1 MAIVQNIEFNSEN
14 RYFAGFLQ
22 SLIDEVD
29 IKGSVSFENKKIK
42 LILDD
47 KDIKAL
53 EKFSELSTKYLP
65 HSMFLGKIATTSE
78 DIEVKKSNF
87 KSPNYNIA
95 PCPRCL
101 EMISDPAS
109 SHYLD
114 DNLTCKHYSNEG
126 KIFED
131 STTFSPHYM
140 DGSTLLLTDPSRIDE
155 LFIMTTKEKE
165 LLFSIEKPTIKVTIK
180 DENLKKETE
189 KSYINIK
196 APYSIKSTLAS
207 INAKDSGISYLYFFG
222 GDDLKAIR
230 VQNNISIIKASRVAS
245 DLKELDS
252 DRVINRFL
260 NIAKEAGFSEAL
272 GVNLSLTNGINFLI
286 KNDKICQKIII
297 FNEFV
302 LSEVLKKMKEDE
314 IRAKL
319 LQNFQKAF
327 PNVLNKLQNYPKA
340 SLFEAIAIIL
350 ELELSENSNAFEV
363 VSDKSLE
370 FRGNG
375 GLKIDTNF
383 SQNEFDYASFIGS
396 IMSFKLGGSDDFYI
410 AYSIFEALADMS
422 ISVLNQLKTK
432 FKISNFIMMG
442 DMFSNAVLYSRIL
455 SKFQLSNPY
464 FSKSIALDD

>member
-22 SLIDEVD
+22 SLIDEVG
-29 IKGSVSFENKKIK
+29 INGSVGFEDKKIK
-42 LILDD
+42 LTLDD
-47 KDIKAL
+47 KDVKAL

-65 HSMFLGKIATTSE
+65 HSFFLGKIETTSE
-78 DIEVKKSNF
+78 DVEVQKSNF

-114 DNLTCKHYSNEG
+114 DNLACTHYSNEG
-126 KIFED
+126 AFFED
-131 STTFSPHYM
+131 IATFSPHYT
-140 DGSTLLLTDPSRIDE
+140 DGSIILLTDPSKIDE
-155 LFIMTTKEKE
+155 LFIMTKKEKE
-165 LLFSIEKPTIKVTIK
+165 LLFSIEKPTIKVTIR
-180 DENLKKETE
+180 DEELKKETY
-189 KSYINIK
+189 KSYIYIK

-207 INAKDSGISYLYFFG
+207 INAKDSGMSYLYFFG

-230 VQNNISIIKASRVAS
+230 VQDNISIIKASRVATP
-245 DLKELDS
+245 LKELDS
-252 DRVINRFL
+252 DRVVNRFL

-286 KNDKICQKIII
+286 KNDKVCQKTII
-297 FNEFV
+297 FKEFV
-302 LSEVLKKMKEDE
+302 LGEVLQKMKDNE

-327 PNVLNKLQNYPKA
+327 PDVLKNLQNSPKA
-340 SLFEAIAIIL
+340 SLFETIAMIL
-350 ELELSENSNAFEV
+350 EVDFEDNAFEV

-383 SQNEFDYASFIGS
+383 SQNEFDYASFVGS

-410 AYSIFEALADMS
+410 AYSIFEALGDMS

-442 DMFSNAVLYSRIL
+442 DMFSNAGLYSRIL

-464 FSKSIALDD
+464 FSKSITLDD

>member
-1 MAIVQNIEFNSEN
+1 
-14 RYFAGFLQ
+14 
-22 SLIDEVD
+22 
-29 IKGSVSFENKKIK
+29 
-42 LILDD
+42 
-47 KDIKAL
+47 
-53 EKFSELSTKYLP
+53 
-65 HSMFLGKIATTSE
+65 
-78 DIEVKKSNF
+78 
-87 KSPNYNIA
+87 
-95 PCPRCL
+95 
-101 EMISDPAS
+101 
-109 SHYLD
+109 
-114 DNLTCKHYSNEG
+114 
-126 KIFED
+126 
-131 STTFSPHYM
+131 M

-230 VQNNISIIKASRVAS
+230 VQNNISIIKASRVATP
-245 DLKELDS
+245 LKELDS
-252 DRVINRFL
+252 DSVVNRFL

-350 ELELSENSNAFEV
+350 ELSLSENSNAFEV

>member
-22 SLIDEVD
+22 SLIDEVG
-29 IKGSVSFENKKIK
+29 INGSVSFEDRKIK
-42 LILDD
+42 LTLDD
-47 KDIKAL
+47 KDVKAL

-65 HSMFLGKIATTSE
+65 HSFFLGKIETTSE
-78 DIEVKKSNF
+78 DVDVQKSSF

-95 PCPRCL
+95 PCPKCL

-114 DNLTCKHYSNEG
+114 DSLTCTHYSNEG
-126 KIFED
+126 AFFED
-131 STTFSPHYM
+131 TATFSPHYTE
-140 DGSTLLLTDPSRIDE
+140 GSMILLTDPSKIDE
-155 LFIMTTKEKE
+155 LFIMTKKEKE

-180 DENLKKETE
+180 DEELKKETK
-189 KSYINIK
+189 KSYIYLK

-207 INAKDSGISYLYFFG
+207 INAKDSGMSYLYFFG
-222 GDDLKAIR
+222 KDDLKAIR
-230 VQNNISIIKASRVAS
+230 VQDNISIIKASRVATP
-245 DLKELDS
+245 LKELDS

-260 NIAKEAGFSEAL
+260 NIAKEADFSEAL

-286 KNDKICQKIII
+286 KNDKVCQKTII

-302 LSEVLKKMKEDE
+302 LGEVLQKMKDDE

-327 PNVLNKLQNYPKA
+327 PDVLKNLQNSPKA
-340 SLFEAIAIIL
+340 SLFETIAMIL
-350 ELELSENSNAFEV
+350 ELDFEDNAFEA

-383 SQNEFDYASFIGS
+383 NQNEFDYASFIGS
-396 IMSFKLGGSDDFYI
+396 IMSFKLGGSDDFYV
-410 AYSIFEALADMS
+410 AYSIFEALGDMS